1 VADELAATAGLL
13 MLKAAAIPAVI
24 VRGYR
29 YRFTEDPAS
38 RIIRPANEDL
48 FR

>member
-1 VADELAATAGLL
+1 MAKSGG
-13 MLKAAAIPAVI
+13 IPAVI

-29 YRFTEDPAS
+29 YQPVLDSAA